1 MITDRNINEILEE
14 MEQICDI
21 WTKMDGKV
29 KSYTQDE
36 VCSIYK
42 YIMELRKENKLL
54 KSKIPYIIQ
63 NNLCKCIS
71 IEKCKNKVCVNYEIQ
86 ENKEVKIYEQ
96 NT

>member
-1 MITDRNINEILEE
+1 MTNRNINKILEE
-14 MEQICDI
+14 MEQICSI

-36 VCSIYK
+36 IWSIYE

-54 KSKIPYIIQ
+54 KNKIPYIIR
-63 NNLCKCIS
+63 NNLCSLTS
-71 IEKCKNKVCVNYEIQ
+71 IEKCKSKVCVNYEIQ
-86 ENKEVKIYEQ
+86 ENKEKKIYEQ